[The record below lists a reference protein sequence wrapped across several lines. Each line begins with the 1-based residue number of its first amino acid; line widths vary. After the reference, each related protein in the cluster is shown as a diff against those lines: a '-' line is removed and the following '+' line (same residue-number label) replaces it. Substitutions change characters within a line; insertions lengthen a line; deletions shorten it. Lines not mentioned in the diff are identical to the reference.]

1 MTKDEQLRKH
11 LGVGITDINTAK
23 LTELLVDSFIYHEG
37 MANVSLNTINNK
49 SLNDTANSS
58 ILWDAFETNNSLAFA
73 MRHIILKS
81 TEAYDLNENF

>member
-11 LGVGITDINTAK
+11 LGIGVSDINVGK

-49 SLNDTANSS
+49 SLSDTANSS
-58 ILWDAFETNNSLAFA
+58 ILWDSFETNNALAFA
-73 MRHIILKS
+73 MRHILLKS
-81 TEAYDLNENF
+81 TEAKNSSENF